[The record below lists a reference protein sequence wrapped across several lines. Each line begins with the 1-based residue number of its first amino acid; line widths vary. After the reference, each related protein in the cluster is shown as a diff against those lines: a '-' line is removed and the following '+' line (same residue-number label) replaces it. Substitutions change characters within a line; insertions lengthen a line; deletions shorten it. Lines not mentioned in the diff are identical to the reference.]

1 MTIPSGA
8 RNEPAARRLDRA
20 VDLLLAEGHAIVEPS
35 LRPLIEAAAA
45 IRAALPLLPSSLLF
59 EERLGRRLTDA
70 RAARHPLGFASI
82 GPLAV
87 RARGVLPHQ
96 HRLLM
101 AGAVGSAA
109 VGVAGATAYAVWRA
123 NRRQA

>member
-1 MTIPSGA
+1 MTIPSA
-8 RNEPAARRLDRA
+8 APLEPAARRLDRA
-20 VDLLLAEGHAIVEPS
+20 VDTLLAEGRAIVDPS
-35 LRPLIEAAAA
+35 LRPLLEAAAA

-59 EERLGRRLTDA
+59 EERLGRRLTGA
-70 RAARHPLGFASI
+70 GAASH
-82 GPLAV
+82 PLAV
-87 RARGVLPHQ
+87 RARAVLPHQ

-123 NRRQA
+123 NRRQP